1 MIGRLPDPP
10 PVDRETARELARR
23 ELEKPVYQRDK
34 PSWLERTL
42 DRFAE
47 WLRDLFSHAQAPNAK
62 GGGAE
67 GWLSIG
73 VIVLLVILAA
83 AVVLWL
89 MRGGRNRRSA
99 KDEALLDDEP
109 STSADHRTEAERLAA
124 AGEWPGAIR
133 ERLRAMAR
141 DLEERAILSPR
152 PGRTADELAIETG
165 AAIPELADDLRTA
178 VRIFD
183 DVWYGDRPGSAEEY
197 ARVTAVDDRL
207 RSTKPKA
214 LDDADLLPADGWS
227 SRW

>member
-1 MIGRLPDPP
+1 MLLDPP
-10 PVDRETARELARR
+10 PVDRDTARELARR
-23 ELEKPVYQRDK
+23 ELEKPIYQRDK

-42 DRFAE
+42 NRFAE
-47 WLRDLFSHAQAPNAK
+47 WLQELFSHAQTPNAK
-62 GGGAE
+62 GGGAS
-67 GWLSIG
+67 GWISVG
-73 VIVLLVILAA
+73 VIILILIVAVALVF
-83 AVVLWL
+83 WL
-89 MRGGRNRRSA
+89 MRGGRNRRS

-109 STSADHRTEAERLAA
+109 STSSDHRTEAERLAA

-152 PGRTADELAIETG
+152 PGRTADELATEAGI
-165 AAIPELADDLRTA
+165 ALPELAGDLRTV

-207 RSTKPKA
+207 RATKPKS
-214 LDDADLLPADGWS
+214 LDDAELLTADGWS

>member
-1 MIGRLPDPP
+1 MFLDPP
-10 PVDRETARELARR
+10 PVDRDTARELARR

-42 DRFAE
+42 DRLAE

-62 GGGAE
+62 GGGSE

-73 VIVLLVILAA
+73 VIVLLVVI
-83 AVVLWL
+83 AVALVFWL
-89 MRGGRNRRSA
+89 MRGGRNRRS
-99 KDEALLDDEP
+99 KDDPLLDDEP
-109 STSADHRTEAERLAA
+109 STSSDHRAEAERLAA
-124 AGEWPGAIR
+124 AGQWPGAIR

-152 PGRTADELAIETG
+152 PGRTADELATEAGT
-165 AAIPELADDLRTA
+165 ALPDLADDLRAT
-178 VRIFD
+178 VRIFN

-197 ARVTAVDDRL
+197 ARVRAVDDRL
-207 RSTKPKA
+207 RSARPRS
-214 LDDADLLPADGWS
+214 LDDAELEPADGWS

>member
-1 MIGRLPDPP
+1 M
-10 PVDRETARELARR
+10 DRDTARELARR
-23 ELEKPVYQRDK
+23 ELEKPLYQRDK
-34 PSWLERTL
+34 PSWLERML
-42 DRFAE
+42 ERLGE
-47 WLRDLFSHAQAPNAK
+47 WLRELFSHAQAPNAK
-62 GGGAE
+62 GGGSA
-67 GWLSIG
+67 GWVSIG
-73 VIVLLVILAA
+73 VIVLVVILAA
-83 AVVLWL
+83 ALVFWL
-89 MRGGRNRRSA
+89 MRGGLNRRS
-99 KDEALLDDEP
+99 KRDPLLDDEP
-109 STSADHRTEAERLAA
+109 STSTDHRAEAERLAA

-152 PGRTADELAIETG
+152 PGRTADELATEAG
-165 AAIPELADDLRTA
+165 AALPDLADDLRAT

-214 LDDADLLPADGWS
+214 LDDADPRLAEGWS

>member
-1 MIGRLPDPP
+1 MLLDPP
-10 PVDRETARELARR
+10 PVDRDTARELARR

-34 PSWLERTL
+34 ASWLERTL
-42 DRFAE
+42 SRFAD
-47 WLRDLFSHAQAPNAK
+47 WLHDLFSHAQTPDAK
-62 GGGAE
+62 GGGTE
-67 GWLSIG
+67 GWVSIA

-83 AVVLWL
+83 AVVFWL
-89 MRGGRNRRSA
+89 MRGGRNRRS

-109 STSADHRTEAERLAA
+109 STSADHRAEAERLAA
-124 AGEWPGAIR
+124 AGAWPGAIR

-152 PGRTADELAIETG
+152 PGRTADELATETG
-165 AAIPELADDLRTA
+165 TAIPELAGDLRTA